1 MKILGVIPA
10 RLQSTRLPRKV
21 LREIGGVPMVVY
33 VFHRAQACRLLS
45 DLLVATD
52 SEEVVEACFV
62 EGQDDQLGLQVQA
75 DAAEVM
81 DACRGL
87 GIPAVL
93 TSSDHPSGT
102 DRVWEVAQ
110 ARAAD
115 VYVNIQ
121 GDEPLVTTGHIET
134 LVRPFLNEPEV
145 QVTTLKIRATPEEV
159 VSRTANKVVTDRHG
173 DALYF
178 SRLPIPFDRDNG
190 GGIIYWKHIG
200 IYAYRRSVLEMYH
213 SLPASSLERAEQL
226 EQLRLLEHG
235 IPIRVLET
243 REPTIGVDT
252 EEDLKAVV
260 ALVTPRPS

>member
-21 LREIGGVPMVVY
+21 LREIGGLPMVVY
-33 VFHRAQACRLLS
+33 VFQRAQACRLLS

-52 SEEVVEACFV
+52 SEEVVEACHTHHV
-62 EGQDDQLGLQVQA
+62 
-75 DAAEVM
+75 
-81 DACRGL
+81 
-87 GIPAVL
+87 PAVL
-93 TSSDHPSGT
+93 TSADHRSGT
-102 DRVWEVAQ
+102 DRLWEVSR
-110 ARAAD
+110 ARMAD

-159 VSRTANKVVTDRHG
+159 ATRTANKVVTNRHG

-190 GGIIYWKHIG
+190 GGITYWKHIG

-213 SLPASSLERAEQL
+213 SLPPSSLEQAEQL

-252 EEDLKAVV
+252 EEDLKAVI
-260 ALVTPRPS
+260 ALVASRPS

>member
-21 LREIGGVPMVVY
+21 LREIGGLPMVVY
-33 VFHRAQACRLLS
+33 VFQRAQACRLLS

-52 SEEVVEACFV
+52 SEEVVEACHTHHV
-62 EGQDDQLGLQVQA
+62 
-75 DAAEVM
+75 
-81 DACRGL
+81 
-87 GIPAVL
+87 PAVL
-93 TSSDHPSGT
+93 TSADHRSGT
-102 DRVWEVAQ
+102 DRLWEVSR
-110 ARAAD
+110 ARMAD

-134 LVRPFLNEPEV
+134 LVRPFLKEPEV

-159 VSRTANKVVTDRHG
+159 ATRTANKVVTNRHG

-190 GGIIYWKHIG
+190 GGITYWKHIG
-200 IYAYRRSVLEMYH
+200 MYAYRRSVLEMYH
-213 SLPASSLERAEQL
+213 SLPASSLEQAEQL

-235 IPIRVLET
+235 VPIRVLET

-252 EEDLKAVV
+252 EEDLKAVI
-260 ALVTPRPS
+260 ALVASRPS

>member
-1 MKILGVIPA
+1 VKILGVIPA

-33 VFHRAQACRLLS
+33 VFQRAQACRLLS

-52 SEEVVEACFV
+52 SEEVVEACHAHHV
-62 EGQDDQLGLQVQA
+62 
-75 DAAEVM
+75 
-81 DACRGL
+81 
-87 GIPAVL
+87 PAVL
-93 TSSDHPSGT
+93 TSSDHRSGT
-102 DRVWEVAQ
+102 DRLWEVSR
-110 ARAAD
+110 ARMAD

-213 SLPASSLERAEQL
+213 SLPPSSLERAEQL
-226 EQLRLLEHG
+226 EQLRLLEHRV
-235 IPIRVLET
+235 PLRVLET

-260 ALVTPRPS
+260 ALVTSRPS

>member
-1 MKILGVIPA
+1 VNILGVIPA

-33 VFHRAQACRLLS
+33 VFRRAQGCRLLS

-52 SEEVVEACFV
+52 SEEVVEACHAHHV
-62 EGQDDQLGLQVQA
+62 
-75 DAAEVM
+75 
-81 DACRGL
+81 
-87 GIPAVL
+87 PAVM
-93 TSSDHPSGT
+93 TSSAHRSGT
-102 DRVWEVAQ
+102 DRVWEVSR
-110 ARAAD
+110 ARVAD

-121 GDEPLVTTGHIET
+121 GDEPLVTTGHIES

-159 VSRTANKVVTDRHG
+159 PTRTANKVVTDRHG
-173 DALYF
+173 NALYF
-178 SRLPIPFDRDNG
+178 SRLPIPCDRDG
-190 GGIIYWKHIG
+190 RGDVVYWKHIG
-200 IYAYRRSVLEMYH
+200 MYAYRRPVLEVYH
-213 SLPASSLERAEQL
+213 SLPPSMLEQAEQL

-243 REPTIGVDT
+243 REATIGVDT

-260 ALVTPRPS
+260 ARVASRRS